1 MEKLEWR
8 TCWRRLLDKV
18 EEAEDTTRRYWAP
31 PREIAVR
38 VELMGMR
45 SSLGPK
51 PVYRGT
57 VGSTTREEEEE
68 QGDGRIRT

>member
-1 MEKLEWR
+1 MED
-8 TCWRRLLDKV
+8 LLADKV
-18 EEAEDTTRRYWAP
+18 EEAEDTTRRYWTP

-57 VGSTTREEEEE
+57 EGSTT
-68 QGDGRIRT
+68 

>member
-8 TCWRRLLDKV
+8 TCWRRRLLNKVV
-18 EEAEDTTRRYWAP
+18 EEEGTTRRYWAP

-45 SSLGPK
+45 SPDQNPFIVVQWGPHEK
-51 PVYRGT
+51 KKK
-57 VGSTTREEEEE
+57 SKAMEE
-68 QGDGRIRT
+68 